1 MISEMEYIDDFLH
14 IPPGHIQRWGECK
27 GLLCD
32 FKSCQVAHIV
42 VSQRNFRDSWRA
54 LQQGKKPLQYY
65 FKNLRW
71 RLRPE

>member
-42 VSQRNFRDSWRA
+42 VTLGMAGELFSKARSHCNII
-54 LQQGKKPLQYY
+54 LKT
-65 FKNLRW
+65 
-71 RLRPE
+71 